1 MTDSSSKLLQ
11 IQGKWY
17 QERKQKKPKNYS
29 EPLLPIWLVDLP
41 IRHRDFPVRYVS
53 LPRKATMPMPAMG
66 GDDDNNMM
74 NMANPANPDATKL
87 QRLCMGK

>member
-1 MTDSSSKLLQ
+1 
-11 IQGKWY
+11 
-17 QERKQKKPKNYS
+17 
-29 EPLLPIWLVDLP
+29 
-41 IRHRDFPVRYVS
+41 
-53 LPRKATMPMPAMG
+53 MPMPAMG